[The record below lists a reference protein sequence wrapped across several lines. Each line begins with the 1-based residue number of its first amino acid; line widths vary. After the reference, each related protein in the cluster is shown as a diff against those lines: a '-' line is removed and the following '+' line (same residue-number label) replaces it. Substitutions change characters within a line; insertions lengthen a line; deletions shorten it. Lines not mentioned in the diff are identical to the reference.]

1 MIQGGDFERSDGTGG
16 QSVYGAKVSRASVVE
31 CSETS
36 ARDILKLEVK
46 MELMT
51 VRR

>member
-31 CSETS
+31 RSEIS
-36 ARDILKLEVK
+36 AREIPGPRVK
-46 MELMT
+46 IELMT